1 MHVYVSQQC
10 ACSMPAFRLG
20 CSTCLPACAAA
31 AAGYQYIS
39 PVSGA
44 TFVLDT
50 KPANFTTAEAYCN
63 TQGGHLV
70 YYTSVEEQVGA
81 GAAGACIR
89 AATGAAET

>member
-1 MHVYVSQQC
+1 MNFAPLASSINLVVGWLLVAQY
-10 ACSMPAFRLG
+10 ACCPPS
-20 CSTCLPACAAA
+20 AAA
-31 AAGYQYIS
+31 SAGYQYIS

-50 KPANFTTAEAYCN
+50 KPANFSTAEAYCN

-81 GAAGACIR
+81 GA
-89 AATGAAET
+89 GAALACSH